1 MKRGAS
7 DGGTAMPQILVLEPY
22 PPLRQA
28 LACVLQRAGWDVV
41 TAQTDHEMLAAL
53 AQDTHDVLLVDLES
67 WADHGWRVLQ
77 GLQDAPTH
85 PAVVLL
91 LHPESPWRPEVWARG
106 VRVIVPTPMRR
117 EALLTGVQ
125 AALTRAGGAR

>member
-7 DGGTAMPQILVLEPY
+7 DEGTAMPQILVLEPY

-28 LACVLQRAGWDVV
+28 LTCVLQRAGWAVA
-41 TAQTDHEMLAAL
+41 TAQTDHEMLTAL
-53 AQDTHDVLLVDLES
+53 AQDAYDVLLVDLES

-77 GLQDAPTH
+77 ALQDAPM
-85 PAVVLL
+85 PLAVVVL
-91 LHPESPWRPEVWARG
+91 LHPESPWRPEVRARG

-117 EALLTGVQ
+117 EAVLAGVQ
-125 AALTRAGGAR
+125 AALTGAGGAR